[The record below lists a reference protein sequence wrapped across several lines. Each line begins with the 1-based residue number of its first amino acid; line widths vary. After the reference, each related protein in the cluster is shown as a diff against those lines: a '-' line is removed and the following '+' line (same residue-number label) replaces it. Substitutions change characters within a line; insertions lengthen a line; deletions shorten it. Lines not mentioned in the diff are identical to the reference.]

1 MTCIVNNRIVK
12 HDQVLIR
19 PGHAGTREGKK
30 GNAPLGTDYAL
41 LQTEFDRRLARF
53 RPLEFRLG
61 PFFDSG
67 RIGGSAQ
74 RFAPVKWLFDAGAQ
88 VKMTVAGGLTWSF
101 VYGRDLRG
109 GQGVFYTSV
118 RY

>member
-1 MTCIVNNRIVK
+1 
-12 HDQVLIR
+12 
-19 PGHAGTREGKK
+19 
-30 GNAPLGTDYAL
+30 
-41 LQTEFDRRLARF
+41 
-53 RPLEFRLG
+53 LG

-67 RIGGSAQ
+67 RIGGTAQ
-74 RFAPVKWLFDAGAQ
+74 RFAPDKWLFDAGAQ